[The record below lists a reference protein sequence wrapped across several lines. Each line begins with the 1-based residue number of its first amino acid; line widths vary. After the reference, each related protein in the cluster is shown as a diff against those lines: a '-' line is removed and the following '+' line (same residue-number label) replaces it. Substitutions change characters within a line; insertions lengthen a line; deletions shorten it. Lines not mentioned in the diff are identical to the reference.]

1 MKYIER
7 KYQQLIQDIESAYDD
22 TCSTLKYHIDELKKM
37 LAEKDDEIEKLKGAS
52 QLQKEI
58 DEYNRLE
65 AQHNMNLEDE
75 VTQLRAENNRLEKA
89 YSDLEKA
96 YKLTVEPASY
106 RLGDDTTVHHSG
118 EDKPKTR
125 KKRSKIVVARC
136 KDCGTYFQAK
146 SKNAK
151 YCSACGKKRVKAS
164 RAKWLAKQK

>member
-1 MKYIER
+1 MKYIEK

-22 TCSTLKYHIDELKKM
+22 TCDTLKYHINELKKM
-37 LAEKDDEIEKLKGAS
+37 LAERDEEIEKLKKGNK
-52 QLQKEI
+52 LQAEI

-75 VTQLRAENNRLEKA
+75 ITQLRAENARVKKA

-106 RLGDDTTVHHSG
+106 RLGNDTVVQHSG

-125 KKRSKIVVARC
+125 KKRSKTVVVRC

-151 YCSACGKKRVKAS
+151 YCSACGQKRVKAS